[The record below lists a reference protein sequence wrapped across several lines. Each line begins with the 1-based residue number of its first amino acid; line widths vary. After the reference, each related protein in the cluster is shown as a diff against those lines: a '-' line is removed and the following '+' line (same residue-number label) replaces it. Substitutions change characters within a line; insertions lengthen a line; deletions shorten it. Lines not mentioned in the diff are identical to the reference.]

1 MYHIEFCPKVINF
14 WLKVDNPIHRG
25 PYSFSR
31 MYVILC
37 CITHWSALRSTYTW
51 VNLAIS
57 KQLTTMFLAISNLVH
72 DIRIK
77 RLIHWVKISTIFLL
91 CSFRIFFLSKYHCH
105 HNITKRRCKTIKNI
119 LILDILLPQLVC
131 PIIAHDTILGP
142 CSSCYI
148 CSQLSTLLKSVL
160 PQIN

>member
-57 KQLTTMFLAISNLVH
+57 KQLMTMFLAISNLVH

-119 LILDILLPQLVC
+119 LILDILLPQLVLPYHC
-131 PIIAHDTILGP
+131 TWHHPR
-142 CSSCYI
+142 
-148 CSQLSTLLKSVL
+148 TLF
-160 PQIN
+160 